1 MQEDDN
7 SNSVVYVQEKA
18 DNGRSLREET
28 GIQGDEGTEICLEA
42 ADNSTAV
49 KKDKGKWIDV
59 QQSLAAFMPRRRRSI
74 RQKRKTANTYLEEE
88 AEK

>member
-1 MQEDDN
+1 VQEDDN

-49 KKDKGKWIDV
+49 KKDKGK
-59 QQSLAAFMPRRRRSI
+59 
-74 RQKRKTANTYLEEE
+74 
-88 AEK
+88 